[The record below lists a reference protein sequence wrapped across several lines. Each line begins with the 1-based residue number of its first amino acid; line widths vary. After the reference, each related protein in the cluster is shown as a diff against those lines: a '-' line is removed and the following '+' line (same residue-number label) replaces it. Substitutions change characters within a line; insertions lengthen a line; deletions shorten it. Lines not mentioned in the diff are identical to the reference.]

1 MNYQKPLYI
10 QLRELIIE
18 RINAGE
24 YLPGEKLP
32 SEREMSKIYKIN
44 RMTVKKAIETIVEE
58 GILYKIKNKG
68 TFVSKQENN
77 KILYLNDHSKGK
89 SIGLGAFINST
100 GRKLTN
106 TVLEKGVIENSHY
119 LEKRLNLNK
128 NEEIYILNRL
138 RSIEGESV
146 ALEYCSV
153 PKKYFPDIDSHDFE
167 KASLYDYMKS
177 KNHFPVSFTQ
187 SMIIQ
192 KTNHPI
198 DKIMSINDESFVYV
212 LEYIGK
218 DKEGN
223 IVEFTKSYLRSDKA
237 IYGFEI
243 S

>member
-1 MNYQKPLYI
+1 MNYQQPLYI
-10 QLRELIIE
+10 QLRELILK
-18 RINAGE
+18 RINDGE

-58 GILYKIKNKG
+58 GILYKIQNKG
-68 TFVSKQENN
+68 TFVSKPDSK

-100 GRKLTN
+100 GRQLEN
-106 TVLEKGVIENSHY
+106 TVLEKGVINNSRY
-119 LEKRLNLNK
+119 LERKLQLK
-128 NEEIYILNRL
+128 KDEEIFILNRL
-138 RSIEGESV
+138 RSIDGESV
-146 ALEYCSV
+146 ALEYCSI
-153 PKKYFPDIDSHDFE
+153 PKKYFTDIDEHDFE

-177 KNHFPVSFTQ
+177 KKHFPVSFTQ
-187 SMIIQ
+187 SMIVQ
-192 KTNHPI
+192 KISHPI
-198 DKIMSINDESFVYV
+198 NKIMSIKEESFLYV

-218 DKEGN
+218 DKNGN

>member
-1 MNYQKPLYI
+1 MNYQQPLYI
-10 QLRELIIE
+10 QLRELILQ
-18 RINAGE
+18 RINDGE

-58 GILYKIKNKG
+58 GILYKVKNKG
-68 TFVSKQENN
+68 TFVSKQDAK

-100 GRKLTN
+100 GRQLNN
-106 TVLEKGVIENSHY
+106 TVLEKGLIKNSRY
-119 LEKRLNLNK
+119 LEKKLHLK
-128 NEEIYILNRL
+128 KDEEIYILNRL
-138 RSIEGESV
+138 RSIDGDSV

-153 PKKYFPDIDSHDFE
+153 PKKYFPDIDDHDFE

-177 KNHFPVSFTQ
+177 KQHFPVSFTQ
-187 SMIIQ
+187 SMIVQ
-192 KTNHPI
+192 KISHPI
-198 DKIMSINDESFVYV
+198 DKIMAIDEESFLYV

-218 DKEGN
+218 DKNGN

>member
-1 MNYQKPLYI
+1 MNYQQPLYI
-10 QLRELIIE
+10 QLRELILQ
-18 RINAGE
+18 RINDGE

-58 GILYKIKNKG
+58 GILYKVKNKG
-68 TFVSKQENN
+68 TFVSKQDAK

-100 GRKLTN
+100 GRQLNN
-106 TVLEKGVIENSHY
+106 TVLEKGLIKNSRY
-119 LEKRLNLNK
+119 LEKKLQLK
-128 NEEIYILNRL
+128 KDEEIYILNRL
-138 RSIEGESV
+138 RSIDGDSV

-153 PKKYFPDIDSHDFE
+153 PKKYFPDIDDHDFE

-177 KNHFPVSFTQ
+177 KQHFPVSFTQ
-187 SMIIQ
+187 SMIVQ
-192 KTNHPI
+192 KISHPI
-198 DKIMSINDESFVYV
+198 DKIMAIDEESFLYV

-218 DKEGN
+218 DKNGN